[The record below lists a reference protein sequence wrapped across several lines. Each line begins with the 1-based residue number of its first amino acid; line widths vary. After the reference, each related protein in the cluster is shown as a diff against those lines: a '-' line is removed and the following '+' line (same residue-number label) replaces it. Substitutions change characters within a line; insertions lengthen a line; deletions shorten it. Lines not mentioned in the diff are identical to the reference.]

1 MALSADAKT
10 ILFIV
15 IGAIMALMGAVS
27 YGMFPRILQWQVEEN
42 LILSP
47 EAEPYEYWKVV
58 PVPIYARFYFFNVT
72 NTKDIL
78 EIDAKPHVEE
88 LGPYTFRETRE
99 KVNITWHPNGTVSY
113 LQIKRW
119 FYEPSLTNGSLDD
132 LVTNVNVPL
141 ATAVNRGIRSG
152 DSFFISGIDT
162 ILEHTQSTLFVT
174 KSVRNLLFDGYEEEI
189 FETAK
194 EIGIEVPYDK
204 FGWFYPKNN
213 SDDGEY
219 TIFTGK
225 TDVDKYGYVDL
236 WKGSKN
242 LSARHPPCN
251 RIQGTAGDMWPPFR
265 VGKHEK
271 LSLFVADICSTLE
284 LSYLEDV
291 DVNEIESHRYW
302 LDHTALDNGKY
313 EEQHACLCTDSC
325 MPAGA
330 LDIETCQ
337 YGTPAVVSFPHF
349 LYADQHYLEKID
361 GLKPDPE
368 KHMFI
373 IDLEPKLGIP
383 VNVNARLQINVAIPN
398 CDEIENI
405 ELPKEKIYYP
415 IFWFSESASIN
426 LETAEKLKFVTKMLP
441 QYVTIGCFLS
451 VSFGIIILLLAVH
464 RSFQRGRRKPKKHP
478 VYTVYKPVNPP
489 STRWNIEIHPNE
501 FRK

>member
-1 MALSADAKT
+1 MALSAVSKT
-10 ILFIV
+10 IVLVAVGV
-15 IGAIMALMGAVS
+15 IMTIMGLLS
-27 YGMFPRILQWQVEEN
+27 YLMFPRILQLQVEEN

-47 EAEPYEYWKVV
+47 EAEPFEYWKVV

-72 NTKDIL
+72 NTKEIL
-78 EIDAKPHVEE
+78 EDKTKPHVQE

-113 LQIKRW
+113 HQIKRW
-119 FYEPSLTNGSLDD
+119 FFEPNLTIGSLDD

-141 ATAVNRGIRSG
+141 ATAVNQGIRSG
-152 DSFFISGIDT
+152 DSFFISGIDA
-162 ILEHTQSTLFVT
+162 ILEHTRSTLFVT
-174 KSVRNLLFDGYEEEI
+174 KSVGNLLFDGYEEEI
-189 FETAK
+189 LFVAK
-194 EIGIEVPYDK
+194 DIGIEVPYDK

-225 TDVDKYGYVDL
+225 TDFTKYGYVDL
-236 WKGSKN
+236 WKGSSM

-251 RIQGTAGDMWPPFR
+251 KIQGTAGDMWPPFR
-265 VGKHEK
+265 NDKHQK
-271 LSLFVADICSTLE
+271 LSLFVADICSTLQ
-284 LSYLEDV
+284 LSFLSEV
-291 DVNEIESHRYW
+291 DVNEIQSYRYW
-302 LDHTALDNGKY
+302 LDETALDNGKY
-313 EEQHACLCTDSC
+313 EKENSCLCADSC
-325 MPAGA
+325 MPPGA

-349 LYADQHYLEKID
+349 LYADQQYMDKIE
-361 GLKPDPE
+361 GLKPDPQ
-368 KHMFI
+368 KHVFI

-383 VNVNARLQINVAIPN
+383 VNVDAKLQINVAIPN

-405 ELPKEKIYYP
+405 ELPEEKIFYP

-451 VSFGIIILLLAVH
+451 VSGGIIILILALYTAI
-464 RSFQRGRRKPKKHP
+464 RGLREKSKKRM
-478 VYTVYKPVNPP
+478 VYTAVRVVQQ
-489 STRWNIEIHPNE
+489 NE
-501 FRK
+501 LLKRLES